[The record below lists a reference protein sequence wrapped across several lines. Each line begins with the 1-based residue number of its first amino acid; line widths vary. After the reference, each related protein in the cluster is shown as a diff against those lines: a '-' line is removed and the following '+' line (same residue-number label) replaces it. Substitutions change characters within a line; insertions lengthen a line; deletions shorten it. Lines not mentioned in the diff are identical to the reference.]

1 VAHAINDRQGRHL
14 SPMTRIRTL
23 IAACLALGAVAVA
36 APASASAAP
45 VVGFNDTFAVN
56 ELSRSIPLSQQFGVT
71 SNRLFIRWDWIQAGG
86 IDKYDWTSADAQ
98 YAAFRAAGQRPF
110 WVVNG
115 TPGWALPPECAGA
128 LPTQCP
134 PMRESLG
141 GYRDFIRQL
150 VSRYPESAGIEI
162 GNEPNL
168 NHSWLTPDPSR
179 YAELLRSGYEAVKSV
194 TPNIPVLIGGL
205 TPGAVSGNGIGATD
219 FLDALYNLGAKD
231 YSDGIGYHVYVAG
244 HVREVAPD
252 IKQAMSQAIAVRDRH
267 GDDGKF
273 WITETGFPS
282 TGKSQYSDATFDEAT
297 QGQRLAIA
305 YRVFKS
311 MPEVGGIYIFRL
323 LDSPDGNGL
332 EQSMGL
338 FRTDGSPKPAVQA
351 LRDALND
358 PVAWPNYTI
367 GVTGPKKAVSGSRFV
382 IRAAGYNGP
391 GPVKYE
397 WLLKRP
403 AGHWSLPFATTTKPA
418 TGVKYGKSAK
428 YTIGV
433 RVVTEFDTYTV
444 ANGVT
449 VQVTPKPK
457 AAAKKKSAKKKKAAA
472 KKKSKKKKK
481 KSKKG
486 KK

>member
-1 VAHAINDRQGRHL
+1 MKVAHAVIHPARKSFL
-14 SPMTRIRTL
+14 VMTRIRNL
-23 IAACLALGAVAVA
+23 IVACLALAAVA
-36 APASASAAP
+36 AAPAAASAAP
-45 VVGFNDTFAVN
+45 AVGFNDTFAVP
-56 ELSRSIPLSQQFGVT
+56 ELSRSIPLSQEFGVT
-71 SNRLFIRWDWIQAGG
+71 SNRLFIRWDWVQAGG
-86 IDKYDWTSADAQ
+86 MGKYDWTASDAQ
-98 YAAFRAAGQRPF
+98 YAALRAAGQRPF
-110 WVVNG
+110 WAVNG
-115 TPGWALPPECAGA
+115 TPHWALPPECADA

-134 PMRESLG
+134 PMRASLG
-141 GYRDFIRQL
+141 GYSEFIRQL

-168 NHSWLTPDPSR
+168 NHSWLTPDPAR
-179 YAELLRSGYEAVKSV
+179 YAELLQTGYAAVKSV
-194 TPNIPVLIGGL
+194 TPNVPVLIGGL
-205 TPGAVSGNGIGATD
+205 CPGAVSGNGIEATA
-219 FLDALYNLGAKD
+219 FLDAIYKLGAKD

-244 HVREVAPD
+244 HVGEVARD
-252 IKQAMSQAIAVRDRH
+252 LKQAMSQAIAVRNAN

-282 TGKSQYSDATFDEAT
+282 TGKSEYSDATFDEVT

-305 YRVFKS
+305 YRVFKA

-323 LDSPDGNGL
+323 LDNPLGNAL

-338 FRTDGSPKPAVQA
+338 FRADGSPKPAVQA
-351 LRDALND
+351 LKDAIND

-367 GVTGPKKAVSGSRFV
+367 GVAGPKKVVSGARFV
-382 IRAAGYNGP
+382 VRASGYTGS

-418 TGVKYGKSAK
+418 TGVKYGKPAN

-433 RVVTEFDTYTV
+433 RVVTELDTYTV
-444 ANGVT
+444 TNGVT
-449 VQVTPKPK
+449 VKVEAKPK
-457 AAAKKKSAKKKKAAA
+457 ADAKKKPA

-481 KSKKG
+481 KAKTKKG